1 MNLILFSQREGRARQ
16 LNLAHPVTLGVV
28 GVLMLGI
35 LGTAFAIGMKL
46 GQRSG
51 VALNH
56 GDSTQW
62 ATVLTNQ
69 RKEISDLRSQLQ
81 ERVDAMA
88 MRLGQV
94 NAHMIR
100 LDALGKRLTDMANI
114 DQREFDFDSEPPTGG
129 PEDSDGVGAEIPDL
143 TNMLDQL
150 ERKVNLRDAQLA
162 ALENVILSRDLTQQI
177 RPEGK
182 PTKSGFISSY
192 FGERQD
198 PFTGHE
204 AFHRGVDFAGVAG
217 SEVTAVATGVVTWAG
232 ARSGY
237 GSLIEINHG
246 NGYVTRYGHNQ
257 RVLVKVGQTVHRG
270 DAVAL
275 MGSTGR
281 STGPHVHFE
290 VLKNGRQI
298 NPSTF
303 LGTSGNVNSI
313 VKGGSANIG
322 AGGETD

>member
-28 GVLMLGI
+28 GVLALGI
-35 LGTAFAIGMKL
+35 LGTAFALGLKL

-51 VALNH
+51 AVANH

-62 ATVLTNQ
+62 TTVLANQ

-88 MRLGQV
+88 MRIGQV

-143 TNMLDQL
+143 TNLLDQL
-150 ERKVNLRDAQLA
+150 ERKVDLRDAQLA

-217 SEVTAVATGVVTWAG
+217 SEVVSVAAGVVTWAG

-257 RVLVKVGQTVHRG
+257 RVLVKVGDTVTRG
-270 DAVAL
+270 QAVAL

-290 VLKNGRQI
+290 VLKNGRQV
-298 NPSTF
+298 NPATF
-303 LGTSGNVNSI
+303 LGSSGNVNSI
-313 VKGGSANIG
+313 VKVGSANIG
-322 AGGETD
+322 LGGETD